1 MRLDC
6 YSFALGMGVPPCE
19 DFIVFSEAEKSP
31 KTAVLSCFGSINS
44 LNA

>member
-19 DFIVFSEAEKSP
+19 DFIVFSEAEKVRKQP
-31 KTAVLSCFGSINS
+31 YYLAFGSINS